1 MYHGLFHSRTSPSKS
16 GAHTAR
22 WIVSSFFLLVVAA
35 SLFFPAARAQFRA
48 SIQGS
53 VTGAGGAVI
62 PAATPTLTD
71 LGTAKGAYHQ
81 QQYGWTLQLQRFA
94 T

>member
-1 MYHGLFHSRTSPSKS
+1 
-16 GAHTAR
+16 
-22 WIVSSFFLLVVAA
+22 VSSFFLLAVAA

-53 VTGAGGAVI
+53 LTGPAGAVI
-62 PAATPTLTD
+62 PAATPTD

-81 QQYGWTLQLQRFA
+81 QQCGWTLQLQRFA